1 MPDQKSIEDELK
13 KLIVE
18 ALELEDVA
26 PEAIDSQAAIFIDGL
41 GLDSIDALE
50 LGMAVSRHWGI
61 HMSQNPQENRDHFRS
76 VSALAT
82 YVLSQLG
89 HGDA

>member
-18 ALELEDVA
+18 SLDLEDIS
-26 PEAIDSQAAIFIDGL
+26 PDAIDSQAAIFIEGL

-50 LGMAVSRHWGI
+50 LGMVVSRHWGI

-76 VSALAT
+76 VSALAS

-89 HGDA
+89 H

>member
-18 ALELEDVA
+18 SLDLEDVA
-26 PEAIDSQAAIFIDGL
+26 PETIDSQAAIFIEGL

-61 HMSQNPQENRDHFRS
+61 HMSQNPQENRGHFRS

-89 HGDA
+89 RSDV